1 MKKNKPFGEL
11 FYRSLKKTL
20 QIMRISIFLMILGI
34 LQAHATDAYSQKTR
48 LSLDFSNTELIK
60 VLDKIED
67 ESEYFFLYN
76 EKLLDTQRKV
86 SINEKD
92 QLVGPIL
99 DDLFKGTDVK
109 YTIVDRKIILAPNYL
124 TEESQP
130 QQRKISGT
138 VTDKD
143 GAPIVGVNVVVT
155 GTTQGTVTDID
166 GKYSIDVSPDAKS
179 LTFSFIGMQP
189 QEINIGSLSQIDV
202 TMVESATDLGEVV
215 VVGYG
220 TQRKVNLTGS
230 ISSVKFDDAVTN
242 RPLTDASQ
250 ALSGTVTG
258 VWVSQNSGKPGA
270 DNSQIRIR
278 GWGTMNNSN
287 PLVIID
293 GVEGSFDQ
301 LNSNDI
307 ASISVLKDAASSAIY
322 GSKAANGVILITT
335 KMGKY
340 NEKMAIN
347 YSGYTGIQSL
357 GRRFDLIDNS
367 AEYMGLWNQA
377 LANDGAGQKFPDYL
391 ISAFQNGTDPYKYP
405 NTNFYDYVFRNAP
418 IQEHNL
424 SFSGGS
430 AQSSAFLSFNYL
442 NQEGIVLKT
451 SSERY
456 GITANLE
463 SSIRKWLKVGGR
475 INYIRSVSREPYAD
489 VTYGSLGR
497 VFVGLAGAPPFTAP
511 YTRDG
516 QFGSVEAIDNS
527 GNLLFDNRN
536 PLIDDAN
543 GRTITEENYLRAN
556 AYAEIKF
563 TDDLIFKTTFA
574 TNGNWGLIDKYN
586 QSLYGYTDSGIQT
599 ITKNYN
605 REGLEMNRGNTS
617 SLDNNLIATLNYSKT
632 FAEIHN
638 ISTVVGMQMENTVIK
653 TLYARR
659 SLPPKEG
666 LTQVDAG
673 TSGIQGSGNM
683 VAINMLSYFGRF
695 NYSLFDKYLFEA
707 DLRADGSSRFQKSNR
722 WGIFPGF
729 SAGWKLSDEDFIK
742 NLNIFSNLKLRGS
755 WGQLGNQN
763 ISGYW
768 PYLTVISQDNT
779 LSYSYGGTFA
789 PGAAVTSL
797 VDQNITW
804 ETTSTLDFGID
815 IGLLNNKLTI
825 ETDYFDKKTSG
836 IIVQLPIPLIMGGI
850 AAPFQNIGEM
860 SNKGFE
866 ININYDNQ
874 VHSREQFGYS
884 IGVNLTFV
892 DNKVTKFEGGKSPDQ
907 LYLIREGYSYQS
919 LYGYKVIGIFQSDE
933 EAAQYM
939 YANGFVPKAGNLKFE
954 DVNQDGKL
962 GFEDKQGLGN
972 TIPKFTFGITP
983 SFQYKG
989 FDLNLLFQGIAG
1001 VHLYTQNAFTNLTTD
1016 NPTITT
1022 RWRDSWTPGNPN
1034 TDIPMIRFDNS
1045 WDDQESSFWVT
1056 EASYIK
1062 LKNIRLGY
1070 SLPENLIS
1078 RLNIE
1083 KIYVYANAQN
1093 LFSIVGKNYDGYDP
1107 ERNTF
1112 DSGQNLYP
1120 VPRIISFGVNLNF

>member
-1 MKKNKPFGEL
+1 
-11 FYRSLKKTL
+11 
-20 QIMRISIFLMILGI
+20 
-34 LQAHATDAYSQKTR
+34 
-48 LSLDFSNTELIK
+48 
-60 VLDKIED
+60 
-67 ESEYFFLYN
+67 
-76 EKLLDTQRKV
+76 
-86 SINEKD
+86 
-92 QLVGPIL
+92 
-99 DDLFKGTDVK
+99 
-109 YTIVDRKIILAPNYL
+109 
-124 TEESQP
+124 
-130 QQRKISGT
+130 
-138 VTDKD
+138 
-143 GAPIVGVNVVVT
+143 
-155 GTTQGTVTDID
+155 
-166 GKYSIDVSPDAKS
+166 
-179 LTFSFIGMQP
+179 
-189 QEINIGSLSQIDV
+189 
-202 TMVESATDLGEVV
+202 
-215 VVGYG
+215 
-220 TQRKVNLTGS
+220 
-230 ISSVKFDDAVTN
+230 
-242 RPLTDASQ
+242 
-250 ALSGTVTG
+250 
-258 VWVSQNSGKPGA
+258 
-270 DNSQIRIR
+270 
-278 GWGTMNNSN
+278 
-287 PLVIID
+287 
-293 GVEGSFDQ
+293 
-301 LNSNDI
+301 
-307 ASISVLKDAASSAIY
+307 
-322 GSKAANGVILITT
+322 
-335 KMGKY
+335 
-340 NEKMAIN
+340 
-347 YSGYTGIQSL
+347 
-357 GRRFDLIDNS
+357 
-367 AEYMGLWNQA
+367 
-377 LANDGAGQKFPDYL
+377 
-391 ISAFQNGTDPYKYP
+391 
-405 NTNFYDYVFRNAP
+405 
-418 IQEHNL
+418 
-424 SFSGGS
+424 
-430 AQSSAFLSFNYL
+430 
-442 NQEGIVLKT
+442 
-451 SSERY
+451 
-456 GITANLE
+456 
-463 SSIRKWLKVGGR
+463 
-475 INYIRSVSREPYAD
+475 
-489 VTYGSLGR
+489 
-497 VFVGLAGAPPFTAP
+497 
-511 YTRDG
+511 
-516 QFGSVEAIDNS
+516 
-527 GNLLFDNRN
+527 
-536 PLIDDAN
+536 
-543 GRTITEENYLRAN
+543 
-556 AYAEIKF
+556 
-563 TDDLIFKTTFA
+563 
-574 TNGNWGLIDKYN
+574 
-586 QSLYGYTDSGIQT
+586 
-599 ITKNYN
+599 
-605 REGLEMNRGNTS
+605 
-617 SLDNNLIATLNYSKT
+617 
-632 FAEIHN
+632 
-638 ISTVVGMQMENTVIK
+638 VVGMQMENTVIK